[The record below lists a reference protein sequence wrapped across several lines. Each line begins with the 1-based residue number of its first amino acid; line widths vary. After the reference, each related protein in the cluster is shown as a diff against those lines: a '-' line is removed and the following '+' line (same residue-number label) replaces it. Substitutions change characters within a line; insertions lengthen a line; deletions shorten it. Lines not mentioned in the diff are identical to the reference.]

1 MVLSVIENAYLRKAE
16 EISSFN
22 ETHKKLLL
30 FLLHEKKHYT
40 KAELSCFAN
49 YCESR
54 LDKVLKDLE
63 RASLIKISGWLISL
77 EEEGVMTQAL
87 VSELKNEKP
96 KEINNKLKTLNYSS
110 ETIIFN
116 KKRKNNSFY

>member
-22 ETHKKLLL
+22 ENHKKLLL

-40 KAELSCFAN
+40 KEELLCFAN

-63 RASLIKISGWLISL
+63 RASLIKINGWLISL
-77 EEEGVMTQAL
+77 EEERVMTQ
-87 VSELKNEKP
+87 
-96 KEINNKLKTLNYSS
+96 EIVGELKTLNYSS
-110 ETIIFN
+110 ETVIFN

>member
-40 KAELSCFAN
+40 KEELLCFASHS
-49 YCESR
+49 EVK

-63 RASLIKISGWLISL
+63 RASLIKINGWLVGL
-77 EEEGVMTQAL
+77 EEEQLMTCEI
-87 VSELKNEKP
+87 VEELKE
-96 KEINNKLKTLNYSS
+96 TS
-110 ETIIFN
+110 ETKIFN
-116 KKRKNNSFY
+116 KKRKYSNFY

>member
-40 KAELSCFAN
+40 KEELLCFAN
-49 YCESR
+49 YCEPK
-54 LDKVLKDLE
+54 LEKVLNDLE
-63 RASLIKISGWLISL
+63 RASLVKVNGWLVGL
-77 EEEGVMTQAL
+77 EEEQLMTKEI
-87 VSELKNEKP
+87 VGELKYTNETK
-96 KEINNKLKTLNYSS
+96 
-110 ETIIFN
+110 IFN
-116 KKRKNNSFY
+116 KKRQYSKFY